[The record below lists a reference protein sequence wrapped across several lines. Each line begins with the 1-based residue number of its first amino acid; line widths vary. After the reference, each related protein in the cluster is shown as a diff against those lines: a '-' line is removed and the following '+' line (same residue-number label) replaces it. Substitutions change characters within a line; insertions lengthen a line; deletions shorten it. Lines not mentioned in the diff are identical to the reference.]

1 MLMGLEGTLRAMES
15 AQRRQQRDAQKRQ
28 RELERQNKEQA
39 KLSAIEQARLEVETY
54 ENRLE
59 VLLSV
64 HKEQGEIWDWTGIA
78 ASLPALCPKRNS
90 YYELQ
95 ARQQGCVLPPDR
107 EQFLEA
113 MIKRGEMRD
122 EQAFENALQTYSS
135 EKAEGEKLKN
145 LAFRILAGEHK
156 AYIEALVEFS
166 PLREISDLGSSLHFT
181 VHSTTLI
188 ECEMKVNSTQ
198 TIPTE
203 AKSLTSSG
211 KMSVKLMSRGRFH
224 EIYQDYVCG
233 CMLRVAREAFAM
245 LPVETLL
252 VTALADLLDSRTG
265 HTVEKPVMSAAM
277 SREIIAKLHFE
288 NIDPSDAMANF
299 QHRGDFKA
307 SRKSEVF
314 QPIIPLTPADI
325 ARSSI
330 EDMGFC
336 DLIANVQ
343 KMREEL
349 KLKITELSPSSN
361 ASDIQTA
368 SAP

>member
-1 MLMGLEGTLRAMES
+1 MGWKGTLRAMEA

-39 KLSAIEQARLEVETY
+39 KLSAIEQAQLEVETH
-54 ENRLE
+54 ENKLE

-64 HKEQGEIWDWTGIA
+64 HKEQGEIWDWTAIA
-78 ASLPALCPKRNS
+78 ASLPAPYPQRNS
-90 YYELQ
+90 YNELQ
-95 ARQQGCVLPPDR
+95 ARQQGYVLPPDR
-107 EQFLEA
+107 QQFLEA
-113 MIKRGEMRD
+113 MIKRGQMRD
-122 EQAFENALQTYSS
+122 EQAFEAALQTYSS

-145 LAFRILAGEHK
+145 LACRILAGEHK

-203 AKSLTSSG
+203 VKSLTSSG
-211 KMSVKLMSRGRFH
+211 KMSVKPMPKGRFH

-233 CMLRVAREAFAM
+233 CMLRVAREVFAM

-265 HTVEKPVMSAAM
+265 HTVEQPVMSAAM
-277 SREIIAKLHFE
+277 SRAVIARLHFE
-288 NIDPSDAMANF
+288 HLDPSDALENF

-314 QPIIPLTPADI
+314 QPITPLTPADI

-330 EDMGFC
+330 EDMAFC
-336 DLIANVQ
+336 DLLVKVQ

-349 KLKITELSPSSN
+349 KLKIAELSPRSN
-361 ASDIQTA
+361 ASDLQTA